1 MLEHQRLRADAR
13 GNRREEP
20 QGRARRAAVTALARV
35 VAGIDQYQCQHVAGT
50 FHIHHRQCER
60 TGLAGKHLLVGQPGQ
75 RHRAGPRFGRGERIR
90 GIGGHVLAV
99 RPGTGNGAGRN
110 PGIDRR
116 GVEAAGEFPVDRVE
130 LIHIEPA
137 LKIVV
142 AVGDGERHAAL
153 DQRGE
158 ELADGLARQLARLLQ
173 LRGTALGRRTALGE
187 AVPRTDAR
195 GLRAGG
201 LLLVAP
207 APLAERGGEGRVVS
221 GDLVAA
227 EYDDIGA
234 GRVERGLDQTDRVLG
249 HFRPVLNV
257 GDSAALPPPVAPS
270 FP

>member
-1 MLEHQRLRADAR
+1 M
-13 GNRREEP
+13 
-20 QGRARRAAVTALARV
+20 
-35 VAGIDQYQCQHVAGT
+35 
-50 FHIHHRQCER
+50 
-60 TGLAGKHLLVGQPGQ
+60 
-75 RHRAGPRFGRGERIR
+75 
-90 GIGGHVLAV
+90 
-99 RPGTGNGAGRN
+99 
-110 PGIDRR
+110 
-116 GVEAAGEFPVDRVE
+116 
-130 LIHIEPA
+130 
-137 LKIVV
+137 V

-187 AVPRTDAR
+187 AAPRTDAR
-195 GLRAGG
+195 GLRTGG

-227 EYDDIGA
+227 EYDDVGA

-257 GDSAALPPPVAPS
+257 GELQYAEFAGMMELQATQPRGHGYGAPVAFDGRPVRARIRR
-270 FP
+270 FGRVAAACGAIIPIEFGQTEYLTAIPWGTR